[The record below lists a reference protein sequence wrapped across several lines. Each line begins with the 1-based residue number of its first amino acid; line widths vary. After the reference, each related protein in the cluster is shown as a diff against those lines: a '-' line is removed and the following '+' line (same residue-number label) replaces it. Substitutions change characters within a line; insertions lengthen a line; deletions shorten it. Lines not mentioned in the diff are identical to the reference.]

1 MYRRGGNSRQLN
13 TTNVIYIEYVN
24 NQELLAQYYST
35 SDIFLFTSLFENFPL
50 VILEAMSCGTPIVSF
65 DVGGVKEAL
74 IHKQNGYIAKYKDV
88 NDLLNGIKYI
98 FGLEKSDLEKNSQNS
113 IQRVKENFTLDI
125 MTENYI
131 KLYKQIL
138 SKKQN
143 L

>member
-1 MYRRGGNSRQLN
+1 
-13 TTNVIYIEYVN
+13 
-24 NQELLAQYYST
+24 
-35 SDIFLFTSLFENFPL
+35 L